1 MKVNYEYASPSMC
14 LNKGNETVLGLSPDI
29 SRDEKVSFLG
39 KLKHPLIFRDAML
52 MLREIVISDMSQKK
66 KERVEFFEWLDKE
79 IERRILK
86 HDEYLPEIRNS
97 LNKDMNTLLNSIEDK
112 NKEIFN
118 LIDIKN
124 NLKKEIDKQDIWRD
138 YYKIEKDFW
147 KFIKDR
153 DLDLWFVLD
162 PVITVHPD
170 QVSFE
175 AFSVDESTYGCLSI
189 DMEEFELLQK
199 PSLGT
204 TNIDFS
210 AKLAKEIERFRTYS
224 EVNLSVNPEGFGVES
239 GVMPEHMEKKIDLP
253 ETWIKG
259 FNQVSSAAS
268 LDGVDVELSPID
280 MYDICSFLRRH
291 KAKESPRYMKWILEP
306 GKPIKITFEPFGK
319 TLTLNSIYNGEKKRE
334 EKIWGR
340 RRWLVLEKIIPLVKS
355 FKVRLLGFGMPQFII
370 GDMGAMKMT
379 IGFSSWSS
387 NDWVKGTAFNIL
399 GGFIGEGNYHKVYEL
414 LKEKRFVSI
423 DKIYEDLTESSKSE
437 NKAGIGM
444 VLRRG
449 EGYYD
454 AIKDSVRFRRLC
466 NEEIPKELYETT
478 PMELKVQE
486 HIDEGM
492 DNFRVT
498 VTEDNEF
505 IFTHSLKTPN
515 PKYKKWKYYRTDDFN
530 REFDFT
536 ETLIK
541 IDEEGQISKVKCDCR
556 DFNKGPRN
564 ISAPCSHILA
574 LYLISTKFLKLK
586 LEQNKEYKINDIMET
601 VL

>member
-1 MKVNYEYASPSMC
+1 
-14 LNKGNETVLGLSPDI
+14 
-29 SRDEKVSFLG
+29 
-39 KLKHPLIFRDAML
+39 
-52 MLREIVISDMSQKK
+52 
-66 KERVEFFEWLDKE
+66 
-79 IERRILK
+79 
-86 HDEYLPEIRNS
+86 
-97 LNKDMNTLLNSIEDK
+97 
-112 NKEIFN
+112 
-118 LIDIKN
+118 
-124 NLKKEIDKQDIWRD
+124 
-138 YYKIEKDFW
+138 
-147 KFIKDR
+147 
-153 DLDLWFVLD
+153 
-162 PVITVHPD
+162 
-170 QVSFE
+170 
-175 AFSVDESTYGCLSI
+175 
-189 DMEEFELLQK
+189 
-199 PSLGT
+199 
-204 TNIDFS
+204 
-210 AKLAKEIERFRTYS
+210 
-224 EVNLSVNPEGFGVES
+224 
-239 GVMPEHMEKKIDLP
+239 
-253 ETWIKG
+253 
-259 FNQVSSAAS
+259 
-268 LDGVDVELSPID
+268 
-280 MYDICSFLRRH
+280 
-291 KAKESPRYMKWILEP
+291 
-306 GKPIKITFEPFGK
+306 
-319 TLTLNSIYNGEKKRE
+319 
-334 EKIWGR
+334 
-340 RRWLVLEKIIPLVKS
+340 
-355 FKVRLLGFGMPQFII
+355 MPQFII

-399 GGFIGEGNYHKVYEL
+399 GGFIGEGNYDKVYEL
-414 LKEKRFVSI
+414 LKEKRFASI

-444 VLRRG
+444 LLRRG

-454 AIKDSVRFRRLC
+454 AINESVRFRRLC

-498 VTEDNEF
+498 MTEDNEF

-541 IDEEGQISKVKCDCR
+541 IDQEGQLSKVKCDCR

-586 LEQNKEYKINDIMET
+586 LEPNKEYKINDIMET